1 MMKCRLFLA
10 LAGLICSSAFAVDVQ
25 AGQALAVEPTLSAEA
40 KKSVKHTVQAVVRP
54 DGWVVDRLV
63 GLNPVKSPTVSKK
76 EPQGGLPA
84 TPEAWLARMLDPTK
98 NGLVVKHPE
107 YLAEWLDAVSEPRFM
122 TALASVAMKPEAYA
136 NTLGKMADPA
146 TVRNWAE
153 LADPQVYL
161 RWMAVGIDPGF
172 YQSVFNRMTDIEK
185 LRRWGLYPATP
196 PIVDKTADN
205 GAGLP
210 PDPGWL
216 QLQTRS
222 IKTNPWLQNSVNYR
236 Y

>member
-1 MMKCRLFLA
+1 MMTCRNHLA
-10 LAGLICSSAFAVDVQ
+10 LAGLICSSALAVDVM
-25 AGQALAVEPTLSAEA
+25 AGQTQAVEPLQSAEA
-40 KKSVKHTVQAVVRP
+40 KKSVKHAVQAVVRP

-63 GLNPVKSPTVSKK
+63 GLSSVKTPALSKM
-76 EPQGGLPA
+76 EPQGDLPA
-84 TPEAWLARMLDPTK
+84 TPEAWLARMVDPTK

-136 NTLGKMADPA
+136 YTLGKMADPA

-161 RWMAVGIDPGF
+161 RWMAVGVDPGF
-172 YQSVFNRMTDIEK
+172 YQSVFNRMTDVEK
-185 LRRWGLYPATP
+185 LRRWGFYPAIP
-196 PIVDKTADN
+196 SSVDKTPDS

-210 PDPGWL
+210 TDSAWL

-222 IKTNPWLQNSVNYR
+222 TKTNPWLQNSVNYR

>member
-1 MMKCRLFLA
+1 MMKCRNFLA
-10 LAGLICSSAFAVDVQ
+10 LAGLICSSALAVDVQ
-25 AGQALAVEPTLSAEA
+25 AGQALTVESTLSTEA
-40 KKSVKHTVQAVVRP
+40 KKSAKHAVHAVVRP

-84 TPEAWLARMLDPTK
+84 TPEAWLTRMLDPTM

-107 YLAEWLDAVSEPRFM
+107 YLAAWLDAVSEPRFM

-161 RWMAVGIDPGF
+161 RWMAIGVDPGF
-172 YQSVFNRMTDIEK
+172 YQSVFNRMTDIGK

-196 PIVDKTADN
+196 FSVENAGDSAL
-205 GAGLP
+205 GLP
-210 PDPGWL
+210 ADSGWL
-216 QLQTRS
+216 QLQARS
-222 IKTNPWLQNSVNYR
+222 SKTNPWLQNSINYR

>member
-1 MMKCRLFLA
+1 MTCRKFLA
-10 LAGLICSSAFAVDVQ
+10 LAGLICSSAFAVVVQ
-25 AGQALAVEPTLSAEA
+25 AGQALAVEPSQPAEA
-40 KKSVKHTVQAVVRP
+40 KKSVKHAVQAVMRP

-63 GLNPVKSPTVSKK
+63 GLSPVKASPLAKI
-76 EPQGGLPA
+76 EPQGDRPA
-84 TPEAWLARMLDPTK
+84 TPEAWLARMLDPTQ

-107 YLAEWLDAVSEPRFM
+107 YFAEWLDAVSEPRFM

-161 RWMAVGIDPGF
+161 RWMAVGVDPGF
-172 YQSVFNRMTDIEK
+172 YQSVFNRMTDVEK

-196 PIVDKTADN
+196 SAVAKTADS
-205 GAGLP
+205 GAGQQM
-210 PDPGWL
+210 DSGWL
-216 QLQTRS
+216 QLQTRATK
-222 IKTNPWLQNSVNYR
+222 INPWLQNSVNYR